1 MKTILFTL
9 IFSTFS
15 CLNQSD
21 KAISDH
27 IIVPTTEVE
36 LPIKPDAFI
45 AVQSKELDPAVVSL
59 LEEKSTEEMKTDKE
73 IPATAKELK
82 EGIPDRETASQKTV
96 TNKAASNTNTNTNA
110 SSVDGKL
117 DNTIV
122 INKPETTQSVSDI
135 EVPTSTGQVPKP
147 IKEVI
152 VDQNPV
158 TKIVEP
164 VTESETPKSIEA
176 AKPVIAKPN
185 HSSFN
190 GLLAKYVS
198 ASGNVN
204 YKGLKSTESKLDAYL
219 KDLDANVPA
228 GDWTKDE
235 KLAYWMNAY
244 NAFTIKLIL
253 NNYPVSKI
261 TDLHGGKPWDQKW
274 ISLGGKTYSLNDIEH
289 TIIRPTFKD
298 PRIHFA
304 VNCAAKSCP
313 PLLNKAYTGQ
323 NVDRELTK
331 VTKAFVNSAS
341 NKISNSSVEISK
353 IFEWYAEDFGNIIDY
368 LNQYAAEKVD
378 SNAKVGYLPYNWA
391 LNEG

>member
-1 MKTILFTL
+1 MKIIIITL
-9 IFSTFS
+9 VFSTFS
-15 CLNQSD
+15 CLNRSE
-21 KAISDH
+21 KAISDQ
-27 IIVPTTEVE
+27 IILPTSEVE
-36 LPIKPDAFI
+36 GSLQPDTFI
-45 AVQSKELDPAVVSL
+45 AVESKELDAAVVAL
-59 LEEKSTEEMKTDKE
+59 VEEESSKEMKADKE
-73 IPATAKELK
+73 MPAAAKE
-82 EGIPDRETASQKTV
+82 DHSQKTV
-96 TNKAASNTNTNTNA
+96 ANKTVTNETASNTNKHA
-110 SSVDGKL
+110 SSIDEKL

-122 INKPETTQSVSDI
+122 IHKPETRQSVSDI
-135 EVPTSTGQVPKP
+135 EVPISTEQGAKP

-152 VDQNPV
+152 VDQSPV
-158 TKIVEP
+158 TKNVEP
-164 VTESETPKSIEA
+164 IAEVETPKPIEEV
-176 AKPVIAKPN
+176 KPVIAKPN
-185 HSSFN
+185 HSAFN
-190 GLLAKYVS
+190 DLLVKYVS

-204 YKGLKSTESKLDAYL
+204 YKGLKSTEAKLDAYL
-219 KDLDANVPA
+219 QDLDANVPA
-228 GDWTKDE
+228 GDWSKDE

-253 NNYPVSKI
+253 NNYPVNKI

-323 NVDRELTK
+323 NVDRELTR

-378 SNAKVGYLPYNWA
+378 SNAKVGYLPYDWA
-391 LNEG
+391 LNEA